1 MSCDASTNNVV
12 SNLEKWNQ
20 AKTGGQDAS
29 PYEKEI
35 ANLLQQEYTL
45 LSSQAKNSDP
55 NRLNEVRERVNADLA
70 RQSAN
75 CNMPAME
82 LVEQNGELVVT
93 TSTGKTGFRVK
104 IDEYQDSPTVTRE
117 QANAKSQS
125 AANFALQIT
134 KFGDAPQTM
143 KMDAV
148 QQPCDPPATHSDV
161 RASKPSDTHPQ
172 APPRKAMPRY
182 IPGERPIA
190 GDDKLS
196 QSDLHPIMERDHHN
210 NMVYKFKDGSS
221 VKFDQ
226 EQPPRV
232 RELTNT
238 RGERISLS
246 YRGSSASASGFIM
259 TDKNGSVMESGFKGL
274 HDREWN
280 VDTHGA
286 SWKVKELF
294 RGARIT
300 DVGITEDYQLCMRD
314 RSGNFLEQRRDGD
327 VLKRDSRG
335 RVTSEVTKVD
345 RTTNFSYRGKETVP
359 TTYTI
364 EDAGGALIEHGVRKE
379 NSWKVYRPK
388 QGTTSMHP
396 DDLTNSENLVRNPAD
411 KVTSIRVNH
420 RNGNAVMVHSNGDRS
435 WRPSDDERLWRKTTG
450 GAETIVH
457 PRDNGKPEM
466 HHFVSPDGVKTRYQY
481 DARGSV
487 LRISEHKPNGEVMK
501 LSRADVS
508 QDFVDQ
514 HGRRQKI
521 EATHMADG
529 SVRVNWLER
538 NSQIVQRP
546 VGSEVHEFMAKDG
559 RRRVHSTVDT
569 AGTKTEFDYNTAT
582 GEPVRMTI
590 SDVNGNT
597 DVWTIESPIKSGI
610 DNPVWKNKDGSK
622 SFDGAVSVERDGSI
636 KFTGRDGR
644 QTVRTLRGVTLDVTP
659 DPTIVR

>member
-1 MSCDASTNNVV
+1 MSCDASSNNVV

-35 ANLLQQEYTL
+35 AHLLQQEYTL
-45 LSSQAKNSDP
+45 LSSQAMNSDP
-55 NRLNEVRERVNADLA
+55 NRLNEVREKVNADLA

-82 LVEQNGELVVT
+82 LVEQNGELIVT
-93 TSTGKTGFRVK
+93 TSTGKRGFNVK
-104 IDEYQDSPTVTRE
+104 IDEYQDWLAFTPQ
-117 QANAKSQS
+117 QATAKAQS
-125 AANFALQIT
+125 AANMALQVT
-134 KFGDAPQTM
+134 RFGDAPQAITV
-143 KMDAV
+143 DA
-148 QQPCDPPATHSDV
+148 QQKPCEPPATQSDS
-161 RASKPSDTHPQ
+161 RGTTSSDTRPPV
-172 APPRKAMPRY
+172 APRKVMPKY

-190 GDDKLS
+190 GDDKVP
-196 QSDLHPIMERDHHN
+196 QNDLHPIMERDHRN

-246 YRGSSASASGFIM
+246 YRGSATSPSGFIM

-286 SWKVKELF
+286 SWKVKEIF

-300 DVGITEDYQLCMRD
+300 DVGVTEDFQLCMRD

-335 RVTSEVTKVD
+335 RVTSEVTSVD
-345 RTTNFSYRGKETVP
+345 RTTSFSYRGKETVP

-364 EDAGGALIEHGVRKE
+364 EDGGGALIEHGVRKE
-379 NSWKVYRPK
+379 NAWKVYRPK

-396 DDLTNSENLVRNPAD
+396 DDLTNADNLVRNPAD
-411 KVTSIRVNH
+411 KVTSLRVNH

-466 HHFVSPDGVKTRYQY
+466 QHFVSPDGVKTRYQY
-481 DARGSV
+481 DDRGQV
-487 LRISEHKPNGEVMK
+487 LRISEHKPNGEVIK

-514 HGRRQKI
+514 DGRRQKI

-546 VGSEVHEFMAKDG
+546 DGSEVHEFMAKDG

-569 AGTKTEFDYNTAT
+569 AGTRTEFDYNTAT

-590 SDVNGNT
+590 
-597 DVWTIESPIKSGI
+597 
-610 DNPVWKNKDGSK
+610 
-622 SFDGAVSVERDGSI
+622 
-636 KFTGRDGR
+636 
-644 QTVRTLRGVTLDVTP
+644 
-659 DPTIVR
+659 